1 VTEDGQIDLIK
12 PLKHKPVSDFRTI
25 PIIEKLFLEIK
36 EKKKNRPHV
45 MGNPGGGLRGDI
57 LCLSCC
63 NQCHDD
69 TLCSICHQLCL
80 FSTQLPYLE
89 Q

>member
-1 VTEDGQIDLIK
+1 
-12 PLKHKPVSDFRTI
+12 
-25 PIIEKLFLEIK
+25 
-36 EKKKNRPHV
+36 